1 MESTTAEPTDGRA
14 AGRTISPRRAL
25 PSGRALVGAFLVT
38 IAALGAFVVATGG
51 DDGPTTSF
59 LVTNRDLRAG
69 DTIGQDDVRFEP
81 MTLSTDLAGRALNS
95 TDGLDGAVVLRDFRA
110 GELIDVA
117 DVIAGIEAGADEA
130 VDEGLHE
137 VTIGIPLERTPS
149 SLVVGDRVTILATAD
164 DTTRVAVEDARV
176 LAIDR
181 RPDQIGSSGRGV
193 LTLAIDDPAVVLEVA
208 HLTQTTDITVVRS
221 TRALDD
227 VFPAATS
234 SPEADS

>member
-1 MESTTAEPTDGRA
+1 MESTTAESPEPRS
-14 AGRTISPRRAL
+14 AGRSISPRRAL

-38 IAALGAFVVATGG
+38 VATLGAFVVATGG

-59 LVTNRDLRAG
+59 LVTTRDLTAG
-69 DTIGQDDVRFEP
+69 EAITEADVRFEA
-81 MTLSTDLAGRALNS
+81 MTLSDDLAGRALNS
-95 TDGLDGAVVLRDFRA
+95 TAGIDGAVVLRDFRA

-117 DVIAGIEAGADEA
+117 DVIAGVDGGGAIDG
-130 VDEGLHE
+130 DLHE
-137 VTIGIPLERTPS
+137 ITIGVPLERTPS

-176 LAIDR
+176 LEVDR
-181 RPDQIGSSGRGV
+181 RPDQIGSSGRGI

-208 HLTQTTDITVVRS
+208 HLTQTADITVVRS

-227 VFPAATS
+227 VFPTETS
-234 SPEADS
+234 TEDAS

>member
-1 MESTTAEPTDGRA
+1 MESTTAEPIDGRA
-14 AGRTISPRRAL
+14 AGQTISPRRAL

-38 IAALGAFVVATGG
+38 VAALGAFVVAAGG
-51 DDGPTTSF
+51 DEGPTTSF
-59 LVTNRDLRAG
+59 LVTSRDLRAG
-69 DTIGQDDVRFEP
+69 DTITPADVRFEP
-81 MTLSTDLAGRALNS
+81 MTLSSELAGRALNS

-117 DVIAGIEAGADEA
+117 DVIAGVERDDDDDGGI
-130 VDEGLHE
+130 HE
-137 VTIGIPLERTPS
+137 ITIGIPLERTPS

-176 LAIDR
+176 LEVDR

-193 LTLAIDDPAVVLEVA
+193 LTLAIDDPAVVLAIA

-227 VFPAATS
+227 VFPAETS
-234 SPEADS
+234 SPGADS